1 MVKLSTCSHIPSK
14 HCNDS
19 YDKRNG
25 EKMKKVGEIE
35 KNEKGGREGDMSMK
49 RQERHN

>member
-19 YDKRNG
+19 YDKPNG

-35 KNEKGGREGDMSMK
+35 KNEKRRERRRYVNEKAGK
-49 RQERHN
+49 T